1 MLQFQKQ
8 GASERGLRKG
18 ISAMSKILIID
29 DDKMILKI
37 ASFMLTKAGHAVI
50 TADSGSEAAA
60 LISSESPD
68 LTLLDNEMPGVS
80 GLDAL
85 RAIRADEAISSA
97 KVCMMTGSVT
107 DELKAECEKLG
118 AVNCIGK
125 PLVKGEVLAVI
136 DSL

>member
-1 MLQFQKQ
+1 
-8 GASERGLRKG
+8 
-18 ISAMSKILIID
+18 MSKILIID

-50 TADSGSEAAA
+50 TAGSGSEAAG
-60 LISSESPD
+60 LIRSESPD

-80 GLDAL
+80 GLETL

-107 DELKAECEKLG
+107 DELKSECEKLG